1 MGAAGRSP
9 LNADIQDVLGQL
21 ARITEDAQKLCNGL
35 SDQQFNWRP
44 AAGKWSI
51 SECLEHLNLADA
63 KDVTSLKAAIE
74 DAASRGLRSSGP
86 FRYGKVSTWF
96 VGSVEPPAKQKAK
109 AVQPLVPQ
117 PNLPLREVLA
127 KFLDVHEQL
136 AQVIAQANGID
147 LVKVKVP
154 APVGPFKL
162 PLGQKFR
169 LVAGHDRRHL
179 YQAWEVR
186 RDPAFPKS

>member
-9 LNADIQDVLGQL
+9 LNSDLQDVLEQL
-21 ARITEDAQKLCNGL
+21 DRVTEDAQRLCSGV

-44 AAGKWSI
+44 AADRWSI

-63 KDVTSLKAAIE
+63 NDVTSLKAVID
-74 DAASRGLRSSGP
+74 DAARRGIRSSGP

-96 VGSVEPPAKQKAK
+96 VGTVEPPAKHKAK
-109 AVQPLVPQ
+109 AVQALVPRQ
-117 PNLPLREVLA
+117 NLSVRDVLE
-127 KFLDVHEQL
+127 KFLDTHKRL
-136 AQVIAQANGID
+136 AQVIEQANGID

-169 LVAGHDRRHL
+169 LIAGHDRRHL

-186 RDPAFPKS
+186 NAPSFPKS